1 VGGVVSEPVLF
12 WGGIYSQW
20 YRSPFTVDG
29 VPYRTAEHYM
39 MAGKARVFGDTDSL
53 EKIMDERDPSEA
65 KKLGKLIKGWDDKVW
80 SALRFQIVC
89 RGSYEKFRQNPE
101 LMAQLIATGNR
112 EIVEASP
119 YDRIWGV
126 GLSEEDALAFWK
138 KAQNSVPAT
147 PWPGL
152 NLLGK
157 ALMVARDMLSP
168 Q

>member
-1 VGGVVSEPVLF
+1 MSEPVLF

-29 VPYRTAEHYM
+29 VSYRTAEHYM
-39 MAGKARVFGDTDSL
+39 MAGKARTFGDEAAL
-53 EKIMDERDPSEA
+53 EQVLTERDPA
-65 KKLGKLIKGWDDKVW
+65 KVKAIGRLIKGWDPEKWARV
-80 SALRFQIVC
+80 RFQVVC
-89 RGSYEKFRQNPE
+89 HGSYEKFLQNND
-101 LMAQLIATGNR
+101 LLDQLLATGSR

-119 YDRIWGV
+119 YDAIWGV
-126 GLSEEDALAFWK
+126 GLNEEDALAFWK
-138 KAQNSVPAT
+138 RGQNSAPPT

-157 ALMVARDMLSP
+157 AIMAARTMLAP